1 MTVCRRERRSTFGL
15 LPFVLFAASAM
26 TGCYGDCDGCSQYYS
41 PPPPPG
47 NPPPSCESGVGEG
60 SVDTGALLD
69 LEPGEGVGTTVE
81 YLSEGAWR
89 FAVTCDSLVSGVG
102 CNWSVLVAPIDGVID
117 DYEPEALELDDGTE
131 SDVIERYP
139 TMAGSLEE
147 DGVWLN
153 SFTDEDIDAFT
164 VFATPDIG
172 MFVSVAID
180 GHCGGPFLFW
190 TDGGEVRS
198 SQTEATELFPQ

>member
-1 MTVCRRERRSTFGL
+1 MIPSGPQQRLPFGL
-15 LPFVLFAASAM
+15 LASVLFSTLVTA
-26 TGCYGDCDGCSQYYS
+26 GCYGDCDDCPQYYPP

-47 NPPPSCESGVGEG
+47 SQPPSCESGVGEG

-81 YLSEGAWR
+81 YMGDGTWR
-89 FAVTCDSLVSGVG
+89 FAVTCDTRLSDVG

-117 DYEPEALELDDGTE
+117 DYEGEALEDD
-131 SDVIERYP
+131 VVQRYP
-139 TMAGSLEE
+139 SMVGSEEE
-147 DGVWLN
+147 DGVRLE
-153 SFTDEDIDAFT
+153 SFTTEDIDAFS

-172 MFVSVAID
+172 MFVSVNID

-190 TDGGEVRS
+190 TADGEVRS
-198 SQTEATELFPQ
+198 SQTEATELFPR